1 MTHSTLA
8 TSSLK
13 KLGEVRRKTLR
24 VSPNELVTAECLQ
37 PNRSLPLVLQPTVDG
52 IDLVSWATSNREY
65 VEAQL
70 LRHGGILFRDF
81 AMTSVADFE
90 RFMVA
95 VVGELIEY
103 RDQTTPR
110 SQVTGN
116 IYTSTA
122 YPAAQRIELHNE
134 SSYAS
139 TWPLKIGFFC
149 LTPPQ
154 QGGETPIADVR
165 NVFTRIDPRVRERF
179 IQQHL
184 RYVRNFG
191 NGIGLPWETAFQTKE
206 RAVME
211 TYCQSAGI
219 TFEWHAGN
227 RLRTQ
232 QVRPAVARHPR
243 TGEMVWFNQ
252 ATAFHVSTLEP
263 ALREALLAAVPEE
276 EVPKNVYYGDGSRI
290 EPAVLAELREAY
302 RQETVT
308 FPWQEGDL
316 LLLDNMLAAHG
327 RAPFVGPRKIVV
339 GMAEPLQ
346 WQDRERGG
354 AEVHACHTK

>member
-1 MTHSTLA
+1 MTPLPLA
-8 TSSLK
+8 PSSFK
-13 KLGEVRRKTLR
+13 KFAEVRRKTLR
-24 VSPNELVTAECLQ
+24 VSQADLVTATCLHPRQ
-37 PNRSLPLVLQPTVDG
+37 LLPLVIQPTVDG
-52 IDLVSWATSNREY
+52 IDVVSWATSNREY

-81 AMTSVADFE
+81 TMTSVTDFE

-95 VVGELIEY
+95 VVGELIAY
-103 RDQTTPR
+103 HDQTTPR
-110 SQVTGN
+110 SPVTGN
-116 IYTSTA
+116 IYTSTE

-134 SSYAS
+134 SAYAAA
-139 TWPLKIGFFC
+139 WPLKIGFFC

-154 QGGETPIADVR
+154 HGGETPIADVR
-165 NVFTRIDPRVRERF
+165 NVFTRIDPKIRERF
-179 IQQHL
+179 MQQHV

-191 NGIGLPWETAFQTKE
+191 GGLGIPWETAFQTRE

-211 TYCQSAGI
+211 TYCRSADI
-219 TFEWHAGN
+219 MFEWQAGN

-263 ALREALLAAVPEE
+263 ALREALLAEVPEE
-276 EVPKNVYYGDGSRI
+276 EVPKNVYYGDGARI
-290 EPAVLAELREAY
+290 EPVVLAALREAY
-302 RQETVT
+302 RQETVA

-316 LLLDNMLAAHG
+316 LLLDNMLVAHG

-339 GMAEPLQ
+339 GMAEPLH
-346 WQDRERGG
+346 WQDMGHRG
-354 AEVHACHTK
+354 AEGQACHTK

>member
-1 MTHSTLA
+1 MTHSPLA
-8 TSSLK
+8 PSSFK
-13 KLGEVRRKTLR
+13 KFAEVRRKTLR
-24 VSPNELVTAECLQ
+24 VSQTDLVTATCLHPRQ
-37 PNRSLPLVLQPTVDG
+37 LLPLVIQPTVDG

-81 AMTSVADFE
+81 AMRSVAEFE
-90 RFMVA
+90 QFMVA
-95 VVGELIEY
+95 VVGELIAY
-103 RDQTTPR
+103 HDQTTPR

-116 IYTSTA
+116 IYTSTE
-122 YPAAQRIELHNE
+122 YPAAHSIEPHNE

-139 TWPLKIGFFC
+139 TWPMKIGFFC
-149 LTPPQ
+149 LTPPR
-154 QGGETPIADVR
+154 QGGETPIADAR
-165 NVFTRIDPRVRERF
+165 KVFTRIDPQIRERF
-179 IQQHL
+179 IQQRV

-191 NGIGLPWETAFQTKE
+191 NGIGLPWETAFQTTE

-211 TYCQSAGI
+211 TYCRSAGI
-219 TFEWHAGN
+219 TFEWQAEN
-227 RLRTQ
+227 RLQTQ
-232 QVRPAVARHPR
+232 QIRPAVARHPR

-263 ALREALLAAVPEE
+263 ALREALLAEVPEE

-290 EPAVLAELREAY
+290 ESVVLAELREAY
-302 RQETVT
+302 RQETVA

-316 LLLDNMLAAHG
+316 LLLDNMLVAHG

-339 GMAEPLQ
+339 GMAEPFQ
-346 WQDRERGG
+346 WQDLGHGG
-354 AEVHACHTK
+354 AEG

>member
-24 VSPNELVTAECLQ
+24 VSSNDLVTAEYLQ
-37 PNRSLPLVLQPTVDG
+37 PSRSLPLVLQPTVDG
-52 IDLVSWATSNREY
+52 MDLVSWATSNRKY
-65 VEAQL
+65 VETQL

-81 AMTSVADFE
+81 AMRSVAEFE

-95 VVGELIEY
+95 IAGEPIAY
-103 RDQTTPR
+103 HDQATPR
-110 SQVTGN
+110 SQVIGN
-116 IYTSTA
+116 IYTSTE
-122 YPAAQRIELHNE
+122 YPAALSIEPHNE

-139 TWPLKIGFFC
+139 TWPLKICFFC
-149 LTPPQ
+149 LTPPS
-154 QGGETPIADVR
+154 QGGETPIADAR
-165 NVFTRIDPRVRERF
+165 NVFTRIDPKIRERF
-179 IQQHL
+179 IQQQV

-191 NGIGLPWETAFQTKE
+191 GGFGIPWETVFQTKE

-211 TYCQSAGI
+211 AYCRSADI
-219 TFEWHAGN
+219 AFEWKAEN
-227 RLRTQ
+227 RLQTQ
-232 QVRPAVARHPR
+232 QIRPAVARHPR

-263 ALREALLAAVPEE
+263 ALREALLAEVPEE

-302 RQETVT
+302 RQETVA

-316 LLLDNMLAAHG
+316 LMLDNMLVAHG
-327 RAPFVGPRKIVV
+327 RAPFVGPRKVVV
-339 GMAEPLQ
+339 GMAEPFQ
-346 WQDRERGG
+346 WQDLGHRG
-354 AEVHACHTK
+354 AEG